1 MSIRRRVAAVG
12 VVFTLALIG
21 AGPALAAT
29 PQAIYRDLADNGR
42 LDRKYKP
49 ADLQRALNL
58 AQPVRTDARRPPLL
72 RDRNLAPD
80 TPVATSAPR
89 VERQAKRLPFSG
101 LDLALLI
108 AGGGPLLLIGA
119 GLRRRLGPAPGEAP
133 VASA

>member
-21 AGPALAAT
+21 VGPALAAT

-49 ADLQRALNL
+49 ADLQRALSL
-58 AQPVRTDARRPPLL
+58 AQPVRTDARRAPTL

-80 TPVATSAPR
+80 VPATAPAPR
-89 VERQAKRLPFSG
+89 VASETKRLPFSG
-101 LDLALLI
+101 LDFALLI

-119 GLRRRLGPAPGEAP
+119 GLRRRLDAVPGEPP